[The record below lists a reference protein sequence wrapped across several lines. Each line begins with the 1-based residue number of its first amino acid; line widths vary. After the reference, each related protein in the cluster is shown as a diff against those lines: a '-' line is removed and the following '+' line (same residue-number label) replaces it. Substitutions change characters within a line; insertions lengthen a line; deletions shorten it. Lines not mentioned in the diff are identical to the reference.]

1 MWCLHL
7 NVGSSRPATSHPP
20 PDISNWP
27 SPRSPN
33 QHELQQQQPY
43 PGQPCRTQL
52 EILQVVPVLVYWCL
66 LCHHLAPKKLKYLK
80 WEWKWMK
87 ILHKCSDGLY
97 DLLLPKLW
105 CQNASSAMRLGLPLR
120 IDQRG
125 VPVPGGRGQKSGLHS
140 ITLHQEGKCY
150 RKVLVWVL
158 GFPTNFPWHMGML
171 LFGSAVSNSRLDPSE
186 SGVNGNVGLICSN
199 QLVKLGILDY
209 PILTFI
215 WTIINPLLTHSH
227 LQMARLD
234 GPKSLWQCWASCV
247 EWGVT
252 VEPSSAQKT
261 TECWAMFEL
270 WAMKN
275 LLKIHEISM
284 KYSEMN
290 CFRDA

>member
-1 MWCLHL
+1 MFT
-7 NVGSSRPATSHPP
+7 V
-20 PDISNWP
+20 P
-27 SPRSPN
+27 S
-33 QHELQQQQPY
+33 
-43 PGQPCRTQL
+43 
-52 EILQVVPVLVYWCL
+52 
-66 LCHHLAPKKLKYLK
+66 APKKRK

-87 ILHKCSDGLY
+87 IVHKCSDGWNIIYYCQSCGVRMLVAPW
-97 DLLLPKLW
+97 DWDCLW
-105 CQNASSAMRLGLPLR
+105 GETSEVFQFQVAGVKN
-120 IDQRG
+120 RG
-125 VPVPGGRGQKSGLHS
+125 YTPLHS
-140 ITLHQEGKCY
+140 TRKENVTEKCLFECWGFLQIFHDTWECSY
-150 RKVLVWVL
+150 LV
-158 GFPTNFPWHMGML
+158 PR
-171 LFGSAVSNSRLDPSE
+171 SRIQGLDPSE

-209 PILTFI
+209 PISFI

-227 LQMARLD
+227 LPMARLD

-275 LLKIHEISM
+275 LWKIHEISM